1 MNRKDGKSKIKTYI
15 MCNKCNDNINNISYN
30 KHYNA
35 CKGVNKNL
43 RNFKNILSLEKC
55 NIKKLNENF
64 YLCLEC
70 NKQYSKKGI
79 GTHFWRVHTE
89 MGKAF
94 KANTEALK
102 NKPGWSK
109 GLTSETDIRIK
120 LIAQKNSLSQKGRIG
135 APHTEESKAKIRE
148 KRIAY
153 LQKKNGETAWE
164 KRASRIPSYL
174 ENWFHENIII
184 KYQLTSK
191 YDIIS
196 EYCEYPYFID
206 YAFINEKI
214 AVELDGAVH
223 FTNGDERIEHD
234 LKRDRYLKEKGWIIY
249 RIPYF
254 EIQTNYQL
262 VIETFLKFLNS
273 LEYQEKSFENNLI
286 KYKEYKITQKLKIKN
301 EKEKKFHND
310 EKSNIEKVINAVNID
325 FSKLGW
331 VEKISKL
338 IDKKPQHINKW
349 MKKYLPEFYEEKC
362 FKRKSF
368 KNK

>member
-1 MNRKDGKSKIKTYI
+1 MEKINLCYYGCGQEAKFIITKKNINCCSKNHSSCPVNRKKCSEGLKKEHKQNPKNYSSRKYFAQTVSVLKEKYPDWYNTKIEKQKKTWRERYENGLI
-15 MCNKCNDNINNISYN
+15 K
-30 KHYNA
+30 A
-35 CKGVNKNL
+35 KG
-43 RNFKNILSLEKC
+43 
-55 NIKKLNENF
+55 
-64 YLCLEC
+64 
-70 NKQYSKKGI
+70 
-79 GTHFWRVHTE
+79 T
-89 MGKAF
+89 
-94 KANTEALK
+94 
-102 NKPGWSK
+102 
-109 GLTSETDIRIK
+109 
-120 LIAQKNSLSQKGRIG
+120 
-135 APHTEESKAKIRE
+135 PHTEESKAKIRE

-164 KRASRIPSYL
+164 KRTSRIPSYL

-262 VIETFLKFLNS
+262 VIETFLKFLNC
-273 LEYQEKSFENNLI
+273 LEHQEKSFENNLI
-286 KYKEYKITQKLKIKN
+286 KYKEYKITQKLKIKKTKILINNRKQKTINAN
-301 EKEKKFHND
+301 ELN
-310 EKSNIEKVINAVNID
+310 NIEKIINATDIN
-325 FSKLGW
+325 FSKFGW
-331 VEKISKL
+331 VEKVSKL
-338 IDKKPQHINKW
+338 INKKPQKINEW
-349 MKKYLPEFYEEKC
+349 MKKYLPDFYKEKC
-362 FKRKSF
+362 FKRKNF